1 MEVAKVKTLKNL
13 IAKARNCYFSVT
25 FVKTDGTVR
34 KMVCQ
39 NGVKKHLKGTGTA
52 IKRKQNPNVPR
63 VYSPHAKGY
72 RSFNLE
78 RVLEFKCGNDV
89 WKA

>member
-1 MEVAKVKTLKNL
+1 MDVDKVKTLKNL

-25 FVKTDGTVR
+25 FVKADGSVR

-39 NGVKKHLKGTGTA
+39 NGVKKHLKNTGV
-52 IKRKQNPNVPR
+52 KLKQNPNVPR
-63 VYSPHAKGY
+63 VYSPHSKGY

-78 RVLEFKCGNDV
+78 RVLEFRCGKDV
-89 WKA
+89 WSSK